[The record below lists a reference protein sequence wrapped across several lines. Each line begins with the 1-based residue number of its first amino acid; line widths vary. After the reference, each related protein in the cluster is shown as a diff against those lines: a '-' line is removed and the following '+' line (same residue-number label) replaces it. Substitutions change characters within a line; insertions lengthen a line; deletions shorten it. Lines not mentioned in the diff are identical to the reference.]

1 MIYEVAVGETFED
14 VGGWSEDGPM
24 RWYPDSQLMDPAGLG
39 VS

>member
-1 MIYEVAVGETFED
+1 MRLSKML
-14 VGGWSEDGPM
+14 GGWSEDGPV